1 MTSPTNGRSEPTGS
15 GGGPARAPPWWGRNR
30 CTPPQRG
37 ASAPHMEGNGIPGGL
52 WEAAPICGTARE
64 RCRGSPSH
72 GDGPLVTRHRCARQD
87 LNLRKPGSGGLCS
100 IRAELRAQG
109 QGIPPNRCTDSIARR
124 VPAVKALPTTR
135 GTTPPSSWRHV
146 LRGGSPV
153 RRASLVAPGDAPL
166 PIPCQPT
173 GPKAPPPPAGRE
185 TAPRI
190 ALTAPGPHRPAPARG
205 PGNSA
210 SAARARGFQGSR
222 PDRTRRNWTRA
233 AGRTTHGTGRRGSTA
248 Q

>member
-1 MTSPTNGRSEPTGS
+1 MWASRVKRWGRAVAMTSPTNGRSEPTGS

-153 RRASLVAPGDAPL
+153 RRASLVAPGGAPL
-166 PIPCQPT
+166 PLAADGT
-173 GPKAPPPPAGRE
+173 EGAAAAGRE
-185 TAPRI
+185 GDRAPDR
-190 ALTAPGPHRPAPARG
+190 AHGARPS
-205 PGNSA
+205 SA
-210 SAARARGFQGSR
+210 SSCQRAR
-222 PDRTRRNWTRA
+222 
-233 AGRTTHGTGRRGSTA
+233 
-248 Q
+248 